1 MQRNNLLKLYS
12 SAAQQS
18 VPVCAVMVC
27 FMHAFNTICR
37 KLPTPVHWV
46 AIPKVS

>member
-12 SAAQQS
+12 SSAQQS
-18 VPVCAVMVC
+18 VCAVVVC

-37 KLPTPVHWV
+37 KLPFQYNQVGVTV
-46 AIPKVS
+46 

>member
-18 VPVCAVMVC
+18 VTVCAVVVC

-37 KLPTPVHWV
+37 KLPFQYHQIGV
-46 AIPKVS
+46 IE